1 MKKLHEA
8 MGVPLKK
15 GLLGVEI
22 ECEGANLQIPSEQF
36 WNTEADGS
44 LRGRFPSESAEY
56 VLKGPQSVEFTKKA
70 LIHLNEIQ
78 KDAQL
83 KFSFRTSVHV
93 HCNMQDATEDQILN
107 TMYTYFLIENTLLRY
122 CGDVRIGNRFCLRLG
137 DAEELLVYIK
147 HFIIHGFDGLRQI
160 DENRVRYA
168 ALNMASLRKY
178 GSLEFRGMRGTMD
191 PEVLFPWIDA
201 IANLKKYAMSK
212 KDIVEIHKEF
222 REHGVNFI
230 WRVLGED
237 AERFMDSN
245 IRHDIAECFS
255 ISYEVVV
262 AYQQEKKRRESVK
275 KKEQAATKN
284 TPVDWDAMV
293 RLAQDGAVEQL
304 EHPAIARADW
314 RLVPPPPARRPV
326 GGRAAHPVADR
337 IRAAADDRIRIER
350 ELRFQERMENGE
362 DDLL

>member
-212 KDIVEIHKEF
+212 KDIVEIHK
-222 REHGVNFI
+222 
-230 WRVLGED
+230 
-237 AERFMDSN
+237 
-245 IRHDIAECFS
+245 
-255 ISYEVVV
+255 
-262 AYQQEKKRRESVK
+262 
-275 KKEQAATKN
+275 
-284 TPVDWDAMV
+284 
-293 RLAQDGAVEQL
+293 
-304 EHPAIARADW
+304 
-314 RLVPPPPARRPV
+314 
-326 GGRAAHPVADR
+326 
-337 IRAAADDRIRIER
+337 
-350 ELRFQERMENGE
+350 
-362 DDLL
+362 